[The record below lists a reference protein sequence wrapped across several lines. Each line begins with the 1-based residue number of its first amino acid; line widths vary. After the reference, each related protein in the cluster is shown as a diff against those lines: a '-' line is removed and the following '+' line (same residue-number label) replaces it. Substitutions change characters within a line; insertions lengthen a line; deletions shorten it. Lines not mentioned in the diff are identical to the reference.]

1 MNENYSNVIYIL
13 TNPALDGYVK
23 IGFATDLKK
32 RIKQLSQASA
42 IPYSFQAYAVYETS
56 AKLTDKA
63 LHDMIDSLN
72 PNLRTVEQDDKGK
85 THKKEFF
92 VMSPEEAYTILEDI
106 AKISGTTD
114 RLHRIKQTT
123 EEAKETAEAKEVK
136 KTAMLK
142 PFTFSACGIPI
153 GAEVVFT
160 RDPSIKGVVVDD
172 KHIRIGNEIS
182 SLSAVVMKYT
192 GWKAAQGPAYFTYN
206 GKLLKEIHAEKGIK
220 G

>member
-1 MNENYSNVIYIL
+1 MTENYKNVIYIL
-13 TNPALDGYVK
+13 TNPALDGFVK
-23 IGFATDLKK
+23 IGFASDLRQ

-42 IPYSFQAYAVYETS
+42 IPYSFQAYAVYETP

-72 PNLRTVEQDDKGK
+72 PTLRTVEQDDQGK

-92 VMSPEEAYTILEDI
+92 IMSPEEAFTILEDI
-106 AKISGTTD
+106 AKISGTTE
-114 RLHRIKQTT
+114 RLHRIKPTKEET
-123 EEAKETAEAKEVK
+123 EETAEATEVK

-142 PFTFSACGIPI
+142 PFTFSACDIPI

-160 RDPSIKGVVVDD
+160 RDPSIIGIVVDD
-172 KHIRIGNEIS
+172 KHIKIGNEIS

-192 GWKAAQGPAYFTYN
+192 GWKSAQGPAYFTYN
-206 GKLLKEIHAEKGIK
+206 GKLLKEIHAEKCGK
-220 G
+220 K

>member
-1 MNENYSNVIYIL
+1 MDNNYSNVIYIL
-13 TNPALDGYVK
+13 TNPALDGFVK
-23 IGFATDLKK
+23 IGFATDLQK

-42 IPYSFQAYAVYETS
+42 IPYSFQAYAVYETT

-72 PNLRTVEQDDKGK
+72 PTLRTVEQDEQGK

-114 RLHRIKQTT
+114 RLHRIKQTK
-123 EEAKETAEAKEVK
+123 EEAKETAEATEVK

-142 PFTFSACGIPI
+142 PFTFSACDIPV

-160 RDPSIKGVVVDD
+160 RDQSVKGVVVDD
-172 KHIRIGNEIS
+172 KHVKIGNEIS

-192 GWKAAQGPAYFTYN
+192 GWKSAQGPAYFTYN
-206 GKLLKEIHAEKGIK
+206 GKLLKEIHAEKCGRE
-220 G
+220 

>member
-1 MNENYSNVIYIL
+1 MDNNYSNVIYIL
-13 TNPALDGYVK
+13 TNPALDGFVK
-23 IGFATDLKK
+23 IGFATDLQK

-42 IPYSFQAYAVYETS
+42 IPYSFQAYAVYETT

-72 PNLRTVEQDDKGK
+72 PTLRTVEQDDQGK

-92 VMSPEEAYTILEDI
+92 IMSPEEAYSILEDI

-114 RLHRIKQTT
+114 RLHRIKQTK
-123 EEAKETAEAKEVK
+123 EEAKETAEATEIKRA
-136 KTAMLK
+136 AMLK
-142 PFTFSACGIPI
+142 PFTFSACDIPI
-153 GAEVVFT
+153 GAEVIFT

-172 KHIRIGNEIS
+172 KHIRIENEIS

-192 GWKAAQGPAYFTYN
+192 GWKSAQGPAYFTYN
-206 GKLLKEIHAEKGIK
+206 GELLKDIHAEKCGK
-220 G
+220 K

>member
-1 MNENYSNVIYIL
+1 MTDYKNVIYIL

-23 IGFATDLKK
+23 LGYAADLQK

-42 IPYSFQAYAVYETS
+42 IPYSFQAYAVYETP

-72 PNLRTVEQDDKGK
+72 PNLRTVEQDVHGK

-92 VMSPEEAYTILEDI
+92 IMSPEEAYTILEDI

-114 RLHRIKQTT
+114 RLHRIKPSA
-123 EEAKETAEAKEVK
+123 EEVEETVEATEVK
-136 KTAMLK
+136 RTAMLK
-142 PFTFSACGIPI
+142 PFTFSGCGIPV
-153 GAEVVFT
+153 GAEVIFT
-160 RDPSIKGVVVDD
+160 KDPSIKGIVVDD
-172 KHIRIGNEIS
+172 KHVRVGDEIS

-192 GWKAAQGPAYFTYN
+192 GWKAAQGPAYFIYN
-206 GKLLKEIHAEKGIK
+206 GRLLKDIHAEMERKDN
-220 G
+220 